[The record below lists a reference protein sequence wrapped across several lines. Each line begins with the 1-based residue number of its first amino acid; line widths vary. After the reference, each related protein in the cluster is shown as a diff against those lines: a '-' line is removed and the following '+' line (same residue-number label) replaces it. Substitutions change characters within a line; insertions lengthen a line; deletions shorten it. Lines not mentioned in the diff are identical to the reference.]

1 LLGTTRAAA
10 RRRRGGQIHPTPPV
24 QILNMSATFK
34 DLFSL
39 KYGALALLVLQN
51 TFLVVFMRYSRQN
64 SGPLYASS
72 TAVAVMELVK
82 FVTCVLV
89 VAHEKRTVAGF
100 ASAIR
105 EELLQHPMEIVKL
118 SVPSLLYTVQNNLLY
133 YALSHLDAATFQV
146 GYQVKILTT
155 AVFSVLMLGKRI
167 SAAQW
172 GSLVVLTVGVSLAQL
187 SAQERAAAHHNT
199 TMGFVA
205 VLAAA
210 CTSGFSGVYF
220 ERILKNSG
228 TSLWMRNIQMG
239 VSSIVLGFAGVF
251 LSGDRA
257 QVLDRGFFF
266 GYNGVVVAVIL
277 LQAIGGLVVAVVVK
291 YADNILKGFA
301 ASFSIVTSCVL
312 CYFFFDF
319 RPNLL
324 FLVGAVR
331 FFCFCTFVS
340 CSRPSLFFCLS
351 CYLVPGTGQR
361 FHVHVLVRADGQ
373 GGGGGVCASGGCGCQ
388 WVPNA
393 QTAPATSLT
402 VVIRLQDSC
411 FIRGYHCILTISTEK
426 RKGKTIM
433 YIVDRPSI
441 FYRTFFPLLPLPLLL
456 LPRVAGL
463 SLAVVATFV
472 AFATAGAWVRHTA
485 SQPRT

>member
-1 LLGTTRAAA
+1 
-10 RRRRGGQIHPTPPV
+10 
-24 QILNMSATFK
+24 MSTSWK

-51 TFLVVFMRYSRQN
+51 TFLVVFMRYSRQD

-72 TAVAVMELVK
+72 TAVAVMEVVK
-82 FVTCVLV
+82 FVTCVGV
-89 VAHEKRTVAGF
+89 VAHQKGTV
-100 ASAIR
+100 SAFMSSVR
-105 EELLQHPMEIVKL
+105 EEVVMHPMEILKL

-155 AVFSVLMLGKRI
+155 AVFSVMMLGKRI
-167 SAAQW
+167 SGAQW

-187 SAQERAAAHHNT
+187 SAQDRAAAHHNT

-228 TSLWMRNIQMG
+228 TSLWMRNLQMG

-251 LSGDRA
+251 LSGDRQ
-257 QVLDRGFFF
+257 QVLTRGFFF

-331 FFCFCTFVS
+331 SCRRRGTELNCFVASSSPLASWLSSPLASHGPVHLVLFLLSSGVS
-340 CSRPSLFFCLS
+340 
-351 CYLVPGTGQR
+351 QR
-361 FHVHVLVRADGQ
+361 IDVHVLVCA
-373 GGGGGVCASGGCGCQ
+373 GGGGGTCASQHGRPGGRR
-388 WVPNA
+388 VPA
-393 QTAPATSLT
+393 SQAAPATSLRRVEGT
-402 VVIRLQDSC
+402 AFPVYLPCYVITDCTTPVESKSNKTMYSFSSLATTEPSSRCCCSC
-411 FIRGYHCILTISTEK
+411 LRSAWFAS
-426 RKGKTIM
+426 
-433 YIVDRPSI
+433 PS
-441 FYRTFFPLLPLPLLL
+441 LLPLPLPPPASSQQHVRACGRQC
-456 LPRVAGL
+456 PRRG
-463 SLAVVATFV
+463 
-472 AFATAGAWVRHTA
+472 R
-485 SQPRT
+485 RRRR

>member
-1 LLGTTRAAA
+1 
-10 RRRRGGQIHPTPPV
+10 
-24 QILNMSATFK
+24 
-34 DLFSL
+34 
-39 KYGALALLVLQN
+39 LALLVLQN

-331 FFCFCTFVS
+331 FSLLFVPSFCAAGS
-340 CSRPSLFFCLS
+340 CSWPSLFFVFLVLS
-351 CYLVPGTGQR
+351 YQ
-361 FHVHVLVRADGQ
+361 VLVNVSMYMYSYVPTAKAVAAGSAQAADVG
-373 GGGGGVCASGGCGCQ
+373 ASAYQ
-388 WVPNA
+388 MP
-393 QTAPATSLT
+393 
-402 VVIRLQDSC
+402 
-411 FIRGYHCILTISTEK
+411 K
-426 RKGKTIM
+426 
-433 YIVDRPSI
+433 
-441 FYRTFFPLLPLPLLL
+441 
-456 LPRVAGL
+456 LPRQQV
-463 SLAVVATFV
+463 
-472 AFATAGAWVRHTA
+472 
-485 SQPRT
+485 